1 VRAKEFIP
9 KRSKSAWTTSLYD
22 LQMTPQEKA
31 LRSKVTHDWIATKFV
46 LAKARAREVRLLLR
60 SLQQQLPLQPA
71 YVGYG
76 VSSLPKQQQAAA
88 PMKKRDNVP

>member
-1 VRAKEFIP
+1 MRAKEFIP
-9 KRSKSAWTTSLYD
+9 KRSKSVWTTSLHD
-22 LQMTPQEKA
+22 LQMPPQEKA
-31 LRSKVTHDWIATKFV
+31 LRSKATHDWIATKFV

-60 SLQQQLPLQPA
+60 ILQQQLPLQPT

-88 PMKKRDNVP
+88 PKKMQDNVP

>member
-1 VRAKEFIP
+1 MRAKEFIP
-9 KRSKSAWTTSLYD
+9 KAPKSVWTTSLYD

-31 LRSKVTHDWIATKFV
+31 LRSKATHDWIATKFV

-60 SLQQQLPLQPA
+60 ILQQQLQLQPT

-88 PMKKRDNVP
+88 PKKMRDNVP

>member
-1 VRAKEFIP
+1 
-9 KRSKSAWTTSLYD
+9 
-22 LQMTPQEKA
+22 MTPQEKA

>member
-1 VRAKEFIP
+1 MRAKEFIP
-9 KRSKSAWTTSLYD
+9 KAPKSAWTTSLYD

-60 SLQQQLPLQPA
+60 SLQQQLPLQPT

-76 VSSLPKQQQAAA
+76 VSSLPIQQQTAA
-88 PMKKRDNVP
+88 PKKMQDNVP

>member
-1 VRAKEFIP
+1 MRAKEFIP
-9 KRSKSAWTTSLYD
+9 KRSKSVWTTSLYD

-31 LRSKVTHDWIATKFV
+31 LRSKATHDWIATKFV

-60 SLQQQLPLQPA
+60 ILQQQLPLQPT

-88 PMKKRDNVP
+88 PKKMQDNVP

>member
-1 VRAKEFIP
+1 VRAREFIP
-9 KRSKSAWTTSLYD
+9 EREKSVWTTSLYD

-31 LRSKVTHDWIATKFV
+31 LRAKAEDDWLATKFV

-60 SLQQQLPLQPA
+60 SLQQGLPLQPA

-76 VSSLPKQQQAAA
+76 VSSLPKQQPAAA
-88 PMKKRDNVP
+88 PMRMQDKAQ

>member
-1 VRAKEFIP
+1 MRATEFVP
-9 KRSKSAWTTSLYD
+9 KAKKSVWTTSLYD

-31 LRSKVTHDWIATKFV
+31 LRSKAIHDWMATKFV
-46 LAKARAREVRLLLR
+46 LVKARAREVRLLLR

-88 PMKKRDNVP
+88 QKKMRDNVP

>member
-1 VRAKEFIP
+1 MRAKEFVP
-9 KRSKSAWTTSLYD
+9 KATKSVWTTSLYD

-31 LRSKVTHDWIATKFV
+31 LRAKATDDWLTTKFV

-60 SLQQQLPLQPA
+60 RLQQRLPLQPA

-88 PMKKRDNVP
+88 PKKMQDNVP

>member
-1 VRAKEFIP
+1 MRAKEFIP
-9 KRSKSAWTTSLYD
+9 KRSKSVWTTSLYD

-31 LRSKVTHDWIATKFV
+31 LRAKATEDWLTTKFV

-88 PMKKRDNVP
+88 QTKMRDHVP